1 VTTFAD
7 AIVAAVRAG
16 VPGDVTVYDTI
27 VPGVASARYV
37 VLYIPDEMR
46 DAEAVDAA
54 SDCIR
59 VPFHALSVVSNNSPA
74 YASPECRDLA
84 RRVRTALVDTVVS
97 ADGASPARVVM
108 EGVNPPQPDE
118 LTPDK
123 KVFIQAQFSLQSV
136 AI

>member
-7 AIVAAVRAG
+7 AIVAVVRSG
-16 VPGDVTVYDTI
+16 VPGDVMVYDTI
-27 VPGVASARYV
+27 VPGVAAQRYV

-46 DAEAVDAA
+46 AAEAVSAV
-54 SDCIR
+54 SDSVR
-59 VPFHALSVVSNNSPA
+59 VPFHALSVVSNNSPS
-74 YASPECRDLA
+74 YAAPECRDLA
-84 RRVRTALVDTVVS
+84 RRVRVALVDAVVT

-108 EGVNPPQPDE
+108 DGVNPPQPDE

>member
-1 VTTFAD
+1 MTTFAD
-7 AIVAAVRAG
+7 AIVAVVRAG
-16 VPGDVTVYDTI
+16 VPAGVSVFDTI
-27 VPGVASARYV
+27 VEGVAPARYV
-37 VLYIPDEMR
+37 MLYIPDEMR
-46 DAEAVDAA
+46 SADAVAAV
-54 SDCIR
+54 SDSVR
-59 VPFHALSVVSNNSPA
+59 VPFHALSVVSNNNPA

-84 RRVRTALVDTVVS
+84 RRVRVALVDTVVT